1 MHDELVQN
9 LAKAAGDL
17 MTAAVDQL
25 PPGGITAV
33 MDRVGQGDALRL
45 EFDMHHDG
53 RYSIRGLVVADGG
66 TVELFTIRTPLAEV
80 VTLS

>member
-17 MTAAVDQL
+17 MTAAVNQL

-45 EFDMHHDG
+45 EFDMHRDG
-53 RYSIRGLVVADGG
+53 RYSIRGLVVGDA
-66 TVELFTIRTPLAEV
+66 TTTELFTVKPG
-80 VTLS
+80 